1 MAQQSMDVTVTGT
14 APNEVV
20 SCPDTDVGKGKG
32 NVVLNWTM
40 VTADWEITGMD
51 GLPDSEF
58 TGKQKKGGTGYKCT
72 DKNDKIQDYSYTI
85 EVTHTTTGRKL
96 LHDPTIRNGGP

>member
-14 APNEVV
+14 APDEVV
-20 SCPDTDVGKGKG
+20 SCPNTDVPKGNG
-32 NVVLNWTM
+32 NVVLNWNM
-40 VTADWEITGMD
+40 VTAGWEITGMD
-51 GLPDSEF
+51 GLPDTEF
-58 TGKQKKGGTGYKCT
+58 TGKQKNGGTGYKCT
-72 DKNDKIQDYSYTI
+72 DKNDNSQNYSYTI